1 MVESPL
7 ETPDF
12 LGFQPWRKPVNDD
25 FSGFG
30 GCHAPSAPAWGRFG
44 EAKVGVLLKLFG
56 APHGLQYLG
65 SGPRPNRNQS

>member
-12 LGFQPWRKPVNDD
+12 SWFQAWRKPVNDD
-25 FSGFG
+25 FSGFDA
-30 GCHAPSAPAWGRFG
+30 CHAPSAPVRGGFG
-44 EAKVGVLLKLFG
+44 EAKVGVFLKLFG